1 MSKEDWKLR
10 EGVELDAE
18 DVAKIACA
26 LKSLA
31 AYTTLVCAEDDSPED
46 LQEIVDEGMQ
56 AIDKIFA
63 NS

>member
-1 MSKEDWKLR
+1 MSTEEWKLK
-10 EGVELDAE
+10 EGVELNPE

-46 LQEIVDEGMQ
+46 LQEIVNEGMQ

-63 NS
+63 DS